1 MTTNEKTSTDGMD
14 ARVER
19 GERKMA
25 TNGKMRAARK
35 IALVSGVF
43 FIITII
49 PAPIAAFILYA
60 PVLNDPDYIV
70 GGGGADTSVR
80 LGAFLEVIIAI
91 AIIGTAVTLFPIVKR
106 QNEGFALGYVAARVL
121 ESTVIVVGI
130 ISVLSV
136 VTLRQDLAGAAGADA
151 ASLTS
156 AGKSLVAIHD
166 WTFLLG
172 PGLLPGVNGILLGYL
187 MYTSRL
193 VPRPL
198 ALLGLV
204 GGPLLFASGIAV
216 LLGVIEAGS
225 VWQGIASIPVAAFEV
240 TLGIWLIVKG
250 FYPSAVAS
258 LSTNPDDGVLTGV
271 HQPAVVPSSGRVTSK
286 G

>member
-1 MTTNEKTSTDGMD
+1 VSSH
-14 ARVER
+14 
-19 GERKMA
+19 
-25 TNGKMRAARK
+25 RK
-35 IALVSGVF
+35 IALVTGVF

-70 GGGGADTSVR
+70 GAGADTIVK

-106 QNEGFALGYVAARVL
+106 ENEGFALGYVAARVF

-130 ISVLSV
+130 ISLLSV
-136 VTLRQDLAGAAGADA
+136 VTLRQDFAGAADADA
-151 ASLTS
+151 ASLAT

-172 PGLLPGVNGILLGYL
+172 PGLVPGVNGVLLGYL

-193 VPRPL
+193 VSRPL
-198 ALLGLV
+198 ALVGLV

-225 VWQGIASIPVAAFEV
+225 VWQGIATIPVAAFEV
-240 TLGIWLIVKG
+240 LLGIWLIVKG
-250 FYPSAVAS
+250 FNPSAPLLTAS
-258 LSTNPDDGVLTGV
+258 AT
-271 HQPAVVPSSGRVTSK
+271 
-286 G
+286 